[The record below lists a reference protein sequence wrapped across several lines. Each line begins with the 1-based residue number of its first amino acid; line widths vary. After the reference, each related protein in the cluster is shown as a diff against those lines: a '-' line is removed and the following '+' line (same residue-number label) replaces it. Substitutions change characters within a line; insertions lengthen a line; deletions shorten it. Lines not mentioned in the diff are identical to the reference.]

1 MLDFLRGLRGIVN
14 YFSEMSILGIHI
26 DWFFH
31 LMGVAFLVVLA
42 AQFLKLRKA
51 IQLAVAAIIF
61 KEVFD
66 IFAKT
71 RLDYIRPPTLDII
84 FHLTAG
90 VLGIFLGIWV
100 AKTIRREGWLMKWV
114 KK

>member
-1 MLDFLRGLRGIVN
+1 MLDFLRGLRGIIS
-14 YFSEMSILGIHI
+14 YFSEMSVWGVHI

-31 LMGVAFLVVLA
+31 LMGVAFLIVLA

-51 IQLAVAAIIF
+51 IQLAVVAIIL

-71 RLDYIRPPTLDII
+71 SLEYIRPPTQDIL
-84 FHLTAG
+84 FDLTAG

-100 AKTIRREGWLMKWV
+100 AKSIRRKGWL